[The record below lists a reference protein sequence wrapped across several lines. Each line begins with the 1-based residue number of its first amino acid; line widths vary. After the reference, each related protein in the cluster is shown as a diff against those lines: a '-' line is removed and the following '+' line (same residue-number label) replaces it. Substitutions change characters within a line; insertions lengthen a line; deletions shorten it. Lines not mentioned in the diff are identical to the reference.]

1 MKCMP
6 MTLSGL
12 LVALANLVIEIDE
25 VLLAMIASGF
35 SNLSN
40 FCKTPFLTSKFSTMA
55 YLNPSKY
62 LNDEVTIFFLE
73 SLDVITEGDSLIELF
88 DFLFVDAFLVEF
100 FA

>member
-1 MKCMP
+1 
-6 MTLSGL
+6 
-12 LVALANLVIEIDE
+12 
-25 VLLAMIASGF
+25 
-35 SNLSN
+35 
-40 FCKTPFLTSKFSTMA
+40 MA